1 MKRFLFLLPLLLAVT
16 SRAEEVEKLRVYVPV
31 LPYEYLLQRLGGD
44 WVEAKAIVDEG
55 GDPHSYSPSPRQVA
69 DIARSNLL
77 LSGGMPFE
85 ANFYIAVGEGS
96 GGPKEINLLEGL
108 ELLEGSCCEH
118 EHEHEGE
125 EAEGKE
131 SAAES
136 KSENAEEHEHEHE
149 EWDAHVWLSPR
160 ALRHQ
165 AGRVAAVLKENLP
178 AKAAADIDA
187 NLAALNTDLDAVD
200 AELKKLL
207 APKKGRTFYVY
218 HGAFAY
224 FALDYGLVQEAI
236 ELGNRK
242 PTPKQLAEIAKQAK
256 EEGVTTIFV
265 QPQFDQSSA
274 EALAESIGGKV
285 QALDPLEKDV
295 IANLRA
301 IGKAIAAAP

>member
-1 MKRFLFLLPLLLAVT
+1 MKRFFFLLLLLIAVP
-16 SRAEEVEKLRVYVPV
+16 SRADEAEKLRVYVPV

-69 DIARSNLL
+69 DIAKSNLL
-77 LSGGMPFE
+77 FSGGMPFE

-96 GGPKEINLLEGL
+96 GGPKEVNLLEGL
-108 ELLEGSCCEH
+108 ELLEGTCCDH

-125 EAEGKE
+125 EAEENASDG
-131 SAAES
+131 
-136 KSENAEEHEHEHE
+136 KSEGEEEHAHEHEHE

-165 AGRVAAVLKENLP
+165 AVRAAAVLKENLP
-178 AKAAADIDA
+178 ATAAAGIDA
-187 NLAALNTDLDAVD
+187 NLAALNTDLDAID
-200 AELKKLL
+200 AELKSLL
-207 APKKGRTFYVY
+207 APMKGRTFYVY

-224 FALDYGLVQEAI
+224 FAQDYGLVQEAI
-236 ELGNRK
+236 ELGNRR

-256 EEGVTTIFV
+256 EEKVTTIFV

-285 QALDPLEKDV
+285 QPLDPLEKDV

-301 IGKAIAAAP
+301 IGKALAGK